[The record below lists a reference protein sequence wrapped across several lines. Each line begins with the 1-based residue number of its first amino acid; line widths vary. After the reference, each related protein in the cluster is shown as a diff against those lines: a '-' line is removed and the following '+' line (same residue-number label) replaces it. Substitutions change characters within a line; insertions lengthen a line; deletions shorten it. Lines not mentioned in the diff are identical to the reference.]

1 MVTITKLRNDYFK
14 VNEKYV
20 KIRDNKPTLSDGL
33 TLNQEEDKYFNDF
46 LRKID
51 SGLKISKTVTA

>member
-1 MVTITKLRNDYFK
+1 MVTITKLKSDYFK

-33 TLNQEEDKYFNDF
+33 TLNQDEDEGLNLF
-46 LRKID
+46 LRKIE
-51 SGLKISKTVTA
+51 SGLKISKTVMG

>member
-1 MVTITKLRNDYFK
+1 MITITKLKSDYFK

-33 TLNQEEDKYFNDF
+33 TLNQDEDEGLNLF
-46 LRKID
+46 LRKIE
-51 SGLKISKTVTA
+51 SGLKISKTVMG